1 MAIPFQ
7 KPDPNV
13 IPTLVIGLGGTGL
26 EVLMQVRQKVQES
39 YGTLEG
45 LPFGFLAIDTQPDAS
60 ADGAPPL
67 SIAEK
72 YWARVTFEEA
82 HKVIRFPE
90 KYPWVHQWLP
100 HELLNKPEL
109 LTSEEG
115 TGQVRACGRLAFF
128 LNQVAIHEK
137 CKTIR
142 AALRK
147 YESWI
152 DDDLE
157 VLPRLNIFVSLYG
170 GTGSGMLIDLGYC
183 LRRWFGT
190 DHTLTTHSLMVTP
203 DALSGTHMGLRMR
216 ENSYAALMEY
226 NYFSDASTR
235 YRLRYSDLPS
245 SRIEDNQPPYDFS
258 YLVGN
263 SSYGASLKLSMIQ
276 EMMAQQIALDLLPSY
291 APHKR
296 SLRFNI
302 HQQLN
307 PDRDAPPQGRSYP
320 RNFLSFGIATLEV
333 PMHPIRRSLGFR
345 LAADLCKWWLHGEGA
360 SIPDIT
366 IVEQELKDSGLLGKP
381 LRSNL
386 LISAEAQPFQQIV
399 QQWLQSITDQVA
411 EQGWLEC
418 TAQLP
423 QLPPFAQEK
432 GKILNFAVHYLTPK
446 IEQFRYEHFRDT
458 SPDPDTHGDYVMQMY
473 TNRDRLIAS
482 AAATLQ
488 YQLSTAL
495 SDRQQGAK
503 HMQTK
508 LRLIERS
515 FNAEIERLDQEI
527 KQVWQV
533 LEQEGLQEY
542 KLACSRM
549 VQFRTQWAA
558 TKQEWMTEQF
568 QAAIAGQAKA
578 MQAFLERKVRSI
590 AIEVLRRLLQTISQN
605 KWRLERWITRV
616 SGLGDGFWGRSLQAA
631 NQIDA
636 LDAVNIRLFHRAELD
651 ELYSD
656 FILMSQGTDILCQSL
671 TEEVLYHCTRR
682 LGNVDAKAWFQL
694 IDIERISEAHSSELE
709 RIVTE
714 VTHQSIFHAPRRSK
728 LDVGRDVCRRL
739 AKQYPPTRDQRIQIE
754 QLFSRSHPLIT
765 LDPQA
770 TLGRFKYIT
779 LTQAGLVGGAALQE
793 APVQQ
798 QMTLLQ
804 KQLGDRADADATKIA
819 PLPDSERHQMI
830 VVQEI
835 GGFSLRC
842 VASIESWRKFYQ
854 AWRGQSVLAE
864 RIAFKGSKTAFP
876 IPVHM
881 QNDLVFWDIIP
892 HDPLIERL
900 VVIARAFGILREGQN
915 ARATRMMVHYYKPGS
930 GYQEAVPLAATWEET
945 VQVLELPDCRNDRLE
960 IQRQLTE
967 QIKQAKTEAQRQG
980 LRSQLET
987 YLSRQNGGQNGGQSE
1002 DPRYLRQ
1009 KTIVE
1014 KFMAANQLR

>member
-1 MAIPFQ
+1 MAIPPQ
-7 KPDPNV
+7 NPDPDV
-13 IPTLVIGLGGTGL
+13 IPTLIIGLGGTGL
-26 EVLMQVRQKVQES
+26 EVLMQVRQKIQES
-39 YGTLEG
+39 YGTLDG
-45 LPFGFLAIDTQPDAS
+45 LPFGFLAIDTQPEPSTDRTI
-60 ADGAPPL
+60 APSL
-67 SIAEK
+67 TVAEK

-82 HKVIRFPE
+82 HKIIRFPE

-128 LNQVAIHEK
+128 LNQAAIFEK
-137 CKTIR
+137 CKAVR
-142 AALRK
+142 ATMRK

-152 DDDLE
+152 DEDLDI
-157 VLPRLNIFVSLYG
+157 LPRLNIFVITSLYG

-190 DHTLTTHSLMVTP
+190 DHTLTTHTMMVTP
-203 DALSGTHMGLRMR
+203 DAFSGTHIGLRMR

-226 NYFSDASTR
+226 NYFSDTSTR
-235 YRLRYSDLPS
+235 YRLRYGDLPS
-245 SRIEDNQPPYDFS
+245 SRIEDSQPPYDFA
-258 YLVGN
+258 YIIGN
-263 SSYGASLKLSMIQ
+263 SSHGASLKLSMIQ
-276 EMMAQQIALDLLPSY
+276 EMMAQHIALDLIPSY

-296 SLRFNI
+296 SIRYSI

-320 RNFLSFGIATLEV
+320 RNFLSFGISTLEV
-333 PMHPIRRSLGFR
+333 PIHPIRRSLGFR

-360 SIPDIT
+360 TLPDIT
-366 IVEQELKDSGLLGKP
+366 TIEQELKDSGLLGKP
-381 LRSNL
+381 LRANL
-386 LISAEAQPFQQIV
+386 LISAEAQPYQQIV
-399 QQWLQSITDQVA
+399 QQWLQSISAQVE

-423 QLPPFAQEK
+423 HFPPFAQEK

-473 TNRDRLIAS
+473 LNRDRLIAS

-503 HMQTK
+503 YMQTK

-533 LEQEGLQEY
+533 LEHEGLQEY

-568 QAAIAGQAKA
+568 QTAMAGQAKA

-631 NQIDA
+631 NQIDTV
-636 LDAVNIRLFHRAELD
+636 DTVSTRLFHRAELD

-682 LGNVDAKAWFQL
+682 LGNLDAKAWFQL
-694 IDIERISEAHSSELE
+694 IDIERISEANSSELE

-728 LDVGRDVCRRL
+728 LDVGRDLCRRL
-739 AKQYPPTRDQRIQIE
+739 AKQYPTPRDQRLQID
-754 QLFSRSHPLIT
+754 QLLSRSHPLLT

-779 LTQAGLVGGAALQE
+779 LTQVGLVGGAALQE
-793 APVQQ
+793 PPVQQ
-798 QMTLLQ
+798 QLAILQ
-804 KQLGDRADADATKIA
+804 KQLHSEGAIA
-819 PLPDSERHQMI
+819 PLPDSDRHQI
-830 VVQEI
+830 IAIQEI

-842 VASIESWRKFYQ
+842 IASLESWRKFYQ

-864 RIAFKGSKTAFP
+864 RIAFKGGKTAYP
-876 IPVHM
+876 IPVHI

-900 VVIARAFGILREGQN
+900 VVIARAFGILKEGQN
-915 ARATRMMVHYYKPGS
+915 ARANRSMVQYYKPGT
-930 GYQEAVPLAATWEET
+930 GYQEAVPLAATWEEA

-987 YLSRQNGGQNGGQSE
+987 YLSRQNGGQSE

>member
-7 KPDPNV
+7 KPDPDV
-13 IPTLVIGLGGTGL
+13 IPTLIIGLGGTGM

-45 LPFGFLAIDTQPDAS
+45 LPFGFLAIDTQPDVAS
-60 ADGAPPL
+60 GAIVPPL
-67 SIAEK
+67 AIGEK

-82 HKVIRFPE
+82 HKIIRFPE
-90 KYPWVHQWLP
+90 QYPWVHQWLP

-128 LNQVAIHEK
+128 LNQIAIFEK
-137 CKTIR
+137 CKAIR
-142 AALRK
+142 ATMRK
-147 YESWI
+147 YESWV
-152 DDDLE
+152 DEDLDI
-157 VLPRLNIFVSLYG
+157 LPRLNIFVITSLYG

-190 DHTLTTHSLMVTP
+190 DHTLATHSLMVTP
-203 DALSGTHMGLRMR
+203 DAFSGTHMGLRMR

-276 EMMAQQIALDLLPSY
+276 EMMAQQITLELLPSY

-296 SLRFNI
+296 SLRYSI
-302 HQQLN
+302 HQQLH

-320 RNFLSFGIATLEV
+320 RNFLSFGVSTLEV
-333 PMHPIRRSLGFR
+333 PIHPIRRSLGFR
-345 LAADLCKWWLHGEGA
+345 LAADLCKWWVHGEGA
-360 SIPDIT
+360 SIPDGA
-366 IVEQELKDSGLLGKP
+366 IVEQELRDSGLLGKP
-381 LRSNL
+381 LRANL
-386 LISAEAQPFQQIV
+386 LISAESQPYQQIV
-399 QQWLQSITDQVA
+399 QQWLQSIREQVS

-432 GKILNFAVHYLTPK
+432 GKILNFVVHYLTPK

-458 SPDPDTHGDYVMQMY
+458 SPDPETHGDYVLQMY
-473 TNRDRLIAS
+473 SNRDRLIAS

-488 YQLSTAL
+488 YQLSTAI

-503 HMQTK
+503 YMQTK

-568 QAAIAGQAKA
+568 HAAIAGQAKA
-578 MQAFLERKVRSI
+578 MQAFLERKVRAI

-605 KWRLERWITRV
+605 KWRLERWMTRV

-631 NQIDA
+631 NQIDT
-636 LDAVNIRLFHRAELD
+636 LDAVSTRLFHRAELD

-682 LGNVDAKAWFQL
+682 IGNLDAKAWFQL

-714 VTHQSIFHAPRRSK
+714 VAQQSIFHAPRRSK
-728 LDVGRDVCRRL
+728 LDVGRDVCRRMV
-739 AKQYPPTRDQRIQIE
+739 KQYPNPRDQRAQVE
-754 QLFSRSHPLIT
+754 QLLSRSHPLIT

-779 LTQAGLVGGAALQE
+779 LVQSGLVGGAALQE
-793 APVQQ
+793 PQVQQ
-798 QMTLLQ
+798 QLALLQ
-804 KQLGDRADADATKIA
+804 KYNEGAVA
-819 PLPDSERHQMI
+819 PLPDSERHQI
-830 VVQEI
+830 VVVQEI

-842 VASIESWRKFYQ
+842 VAGVESWRKFYQ

-864 RIAFKGSKTAFP
+864 RIAFKGGKTAFP
-876 IPVHM
+876 IPVHI

-900 VVIARAFGILREGQN
+900 VVIARAFGILKEGQN
-915 ARATRMMVHYYKPGS
+915 ARANRSMVQYFKPGA
-930 GYQEAVPLAATWEET
+930 GYQEAVPLAATWEEA

-960 IQRQLTE
+960 IQRQLSE

-987 YLSRQNGGQNGGQSE
+987 YLSRQNGGQSE
-1002 DPRYLRQ
+1002 DPRYVRQ
-1009 KTIVE
+1009 RTIVE